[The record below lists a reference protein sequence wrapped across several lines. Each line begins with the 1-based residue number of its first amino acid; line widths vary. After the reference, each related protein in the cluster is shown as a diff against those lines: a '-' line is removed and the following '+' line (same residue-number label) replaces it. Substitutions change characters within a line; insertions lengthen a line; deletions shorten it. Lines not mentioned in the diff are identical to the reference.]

1 MMDLLLGTALVLTLG
16 IFGTIKRWFTLPK
29 RYNSLSDIASDPIG
43 AVTNAA
49 QWALPLA
56 AGLPGGIQSLAKLTQ
71 NPQLLSKWSLGNISL
86 SSLAGAG
93 KGLGK
98 LNARDAALIV
108 GGLSLLQG
116 QRRADAAARALSE
129 QGDIYRRMFD
139 LNLPVYQQILG
150 MRSEALGAL
159 PSQSEY
165 EAQARRALDEA
176 LDMLERSEQAR
187 GVRTLSAE
195 RRRAEAVN
203 RYALAVANYPQERL
217 RLLFGLPATQAL
229 QPLQLQSGILGQ
241 QAADANAQLMGLAQ
255 ALAYLIPTIYGGRQ
269 A

>member
-1 MMDLLLGTALVLTLG
+1 MDLLLGTALVLTLG

-56 AGLPGGIQSLAKLTQ
+56 AGLPGGIQSLPKLLQ
-71 NPQLLSKWSLGNISL
+71 NPSLLSKWSLGNISL
-86 SSLAGAG
+86 SGLAG

-98 LNARDAALIV
+98 LSAKDAALIV

-150 MRSEALGAL
+150 MRSEALGGL

-195 RRRAEAVN
+195 RRRAEAAN
-203 RYALAVANYPQERL
+203 RYAVAVANYPQERL